1 MINETQTRVILHY
14 VNSFQNSTNL
24 NSIRPCPLSFAYI
37 SNKRA
42 HTYSFCHRNVL
53 FLDHWNSLY
62 STRLKNVA
70 RFVFLKSNSNH
81 NNVKT
86 IRRVNSTI
94 LVIKKRQ
101 INLGRMDLRSGETT
115 SCQSTLNPNNVFA

>member
-14 VNSFQNSTNL
+14 VHSLQNGTNL

-62 STRLKNVA
+62 STRLMKA
-70 RFVFLKSNSNH
+70 ATFVFLKSNSNH

-86 IRRVNSTI
+86 IRPVISTI
-94 LVIKKRQ
+94 LVIKERQ
-101 INLGRMDLRSGETT
+101 TNIARMDLRSGETT
-115 SCQSTLNPNNVFA
+115 SCQSTLNSNNVFA